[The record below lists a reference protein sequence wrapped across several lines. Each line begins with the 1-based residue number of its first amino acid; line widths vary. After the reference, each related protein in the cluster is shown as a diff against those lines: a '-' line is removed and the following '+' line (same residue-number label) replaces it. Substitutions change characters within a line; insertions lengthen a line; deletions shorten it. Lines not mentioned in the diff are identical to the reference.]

1 MKDESLDSIISK
13 LKGLVNQSIGI
24 IELSDSLQIDIVT
37 DIFVRINSKGTTLNQ
52 GDFVMSKIAAD
63 EEHGG
68 NTLRKIIDYFSHL
81 SVEPTYYD
89 YMVTHDLDFCRKE
102 NGLYKEKLK
111 WLRNDT
117 ESIYDP
123 TCDDVVLH
131 LCISFSDQS

>member
-68 NTLRKIIDYFSHL
+68 NTLRKIIDYF
-81 SVEPTYYD
+81 
-89 YMVTHDLDFCRKE
+89 KE
-102 NGLYKEKLK
+102 NDYKFCILK
-111 WLRNDT
+111 
-117 ESIYDP
+117 
-123 TCDDVVLH
+123 
-131 LCISFSDQS
+131 